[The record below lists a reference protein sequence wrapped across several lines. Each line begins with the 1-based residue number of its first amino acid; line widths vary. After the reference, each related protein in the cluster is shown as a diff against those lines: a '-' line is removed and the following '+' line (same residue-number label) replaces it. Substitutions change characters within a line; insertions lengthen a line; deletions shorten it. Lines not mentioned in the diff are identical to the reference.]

1 MTLAM
6 LLMKQTLHQLKLFL
20 RRPAAIFFV
29 VAMPLIM
36 FLVFVVLFGNEII
49 PETEITTAQ
58 FYAPALAVFG
68 AVMACYTYLAIS
80 TATSRDQGV
89 LKRIRGTP
97 LSPGIYIWARILA
110 VTVIAITSVIVVMV
124 AGNVF
129 FGVAYYPEKLPM
141 ALLSL
146 FLGCLSFAGLG
157 MMVCAICK
165 TSDTVQAVTSATVL
179 PLAFLSDVFIRPFR
193 DIPVWVTWVADTFP
207 LKHFSLAFG
216 HAFRSDM
223 AGNGFVWSGNEE
235 TYVALPRL
243 AIMLAWGIGAAIVA
257 AKMFKWDPKG
267 EI

>member
-1 MTLAM
+1 M
-6 LLMKQTLHQLKLFL
+6 LLFRQTSHQLKLFL
-20 RRPAAIFFV
+20 RHPAAVFFV

-36 FLVFVVLFGNEII
+36 FLVFVILFGNEEI

-97 LSPGIYIWARILA
+97 LKPWIYIWARILA
-110 VTVIAITSVIVVMV
+110 VTLIAIAAVVVVMA
-124 AGNVF
+124 AGNIF
-129 FGVAYYPEKLPM
+129 FDVRVYPEKLPM

-146 FLGCLSFAGLG
+146 FVGCLSFAGLG
-157 MMVCAICK
+157 MMVCAVCR

-193 DIPVWVTWVADTFP
+193 DIPAWVTWIADVFP
-207 LKHFSLAFG
+207 LKHFSIAFG

-223 AGNGFVWSGNEE
+223 AGHGFLWSGPEE
-235 TYVALPRL
+235 TYIALPRI
-243 AIMLAWGIGAAIVA
+243 AIMLAWGVVGAVIA
-257 AKMFKWDPKG
+257 AKLFKWDPKG

>member
-1 MTLAM
+1 M
-6 LLMKQTLHQLKLFL
+6 LLLRQTQHQLTLFL
-20 RRPAAIFFV
+20 RRPAAVFFV

-36 FLVFVVLFGNEII
+36 FLVFVILFGNELI
-49 PETEITTAQ
+49 PETEVTTAQ

-97 LSPGIYIWARILA
+97 LKPAIYIWARILA
-110 VTVIAITSVIVVMV
+110 VTVIAIMAVILVMV
-124 AGNVF
+124 VGNLF
-129 FGVAYYPEKLPM
+129 FGVAVYPEKLPM
-141 ALLSL
+141 ALISL
-146 FLGCLSFAGLG
+146 CLGCLSFAGLG
-157 MMVCAICK
+157 MMVCAICQ

-193 DIPVWVTWVADTFP
+193 DVPVWVTWIADTFP

-223 AGNGFVWSGNEE
+223 AGSGFVWAGSEE

-243 AIMLAWGIGAAIVA
+243 AIMLAWGIVGAVIA

>member
-1 MTLAM
+1 M
-6 LLMKQTLHQLKLFL
+6 LLFRQTYHQLTLFL

-36 FLVFVVLFGNEII
+36 FLVFVILFGNEVI

-97 LSPGIYIWARILA
+97 LKPWIYIWARILA
-110 VTVIAITSVIVVMV
+110 VTVIAIAAVIVVMT
-124 AGNVF
+124 AGNIF
-129 FGVAYYPEKLPM
+129 FDVRFYPEKLPM
-141 ALLSL
+141 AFLAL
-146 FLGCLSFAGLG
+146 FVGCLSFAGLG
-157 MMVCAICK
+157 MMVCAICQ

-193 DIPVWVTWVADTFP
+193 DVPVWVTWLADIFP

-223 AGNGFVWSGNEE
+223 AGHGFLWTGPEE
-235 TYVALPRL
+235 TYIALPRIAL
-243 AIMLAWGIGAAIVA
+243 MLAWGIFGAAVA
-257 AKMFKWDPKG
+257 AKLFKWDPKG

>member
-1 MTLAM
+1 M
-6 LLMKQTLHQLKLFL
+6 LLIRQALHQLKLFL
-20 RRPAAIFFV
+20 RRPDAIFFV
-29 VAMPLIM
+29 IAMPLIM
-36 FLVFVVLFGNEII
+36 FLVFVVLLGNEII

-80 TATSRDQGV
+80 TAASRDRGV

-97 LSPGIYIWARILA
+97 LNPGIYVWARILA
-110 VTVIAITSVIVVMV
+110 VTVIAIISVVIVMV
-124 AGNVF
+124 VGNLF

-146 FLGCLSFAGLG
+146 FVGCLSFAGLG
-157 MMVCAICK
+157 MMVCALCR
-165 TSDTVQAVTSATVL
+165 TADTVQAVTSATIL
-179 PLAFLSDVFIRPFR
+179 PLAFLSDIFIRPFR
-193 DIPVWVTWVADTFP
+193 DLPEWVPWVADAFP

-223 AGNGFVWSGNEE
+223 AGHGFVWAANEE
-235 TYVALPRL
+235 TYVALPHL
-243 AIMLAWGIGAAIVA
+243 ALMLAWGVGSAIIA
-257 AKMFKWDPKG
+257 AKVFRWDPKG